1 LATAKLGGILFEIT
15 PFGNPHRLKKNERI
29 TIDSKTFEQYQII

>member
-1 LATAKLGGILFEIT
+1 M